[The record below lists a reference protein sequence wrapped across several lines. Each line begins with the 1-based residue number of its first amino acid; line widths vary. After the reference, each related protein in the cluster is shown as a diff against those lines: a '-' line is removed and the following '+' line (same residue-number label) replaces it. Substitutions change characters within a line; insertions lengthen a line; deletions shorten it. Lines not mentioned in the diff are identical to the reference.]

1 MLEFG
6 QTVNTTV
13 NKYIW
18 KQVSR
23 VQVIYSWNKA
33 YTYHHSFLGNFIR
46 HKLTVKVL
54 HFTISALI
62 VIASNLLSIVQ
73 NSQAAAIKEG
83 VLTENDF

>member
-1 MLEFG
+1 MVRQLTL
-6 QTVNTTV
+6 QLINTSE
-13 NKYIW
+13 NKYQEYKSFTVEIKPIHITIVFW
-18 KQVSR
+18 
-23 VQVIYSWNKA
+23 VILSDIN
-33 YTYHHSFLGNFIR
+33 LQN
-46 HKLTVKVL
+46 KVL